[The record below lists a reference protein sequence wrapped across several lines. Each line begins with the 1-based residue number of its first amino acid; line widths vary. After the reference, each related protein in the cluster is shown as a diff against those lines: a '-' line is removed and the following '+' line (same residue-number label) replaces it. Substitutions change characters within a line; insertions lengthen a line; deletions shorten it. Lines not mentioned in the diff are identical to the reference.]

1 MLKIHADP
9 ITINC
14 RKVLA
19 GLQFLGAEYE
29 LVPMNFFAGDHAS
42 PEHIALN
49 PNATVPV
56 AVDDEFVLWESNA
69 ILQYAADKVGAT
81 STYPADL
88 KARADINR
96 WLLWEASAWFPC
108 CYAFLT
114 ENVGKPMQ
122 GAEPDQAVLEAQ
134 TERFHALAAVVDARL
149 ADQQWIAGDSP
160 TIADIALAAPIHMH
174 TEALIPLATHKNL
187 HRWMTQDLEKLP
199 SWENTYVGPGFTL
212 ERPES

>member
-19 GLQFLGAEYE
+19 GLQFIGAEYE
-29 LVPMNFFAGDHAS
+29 LVSMNFFAGDHAT
-42 PEHIALN
+42 PEHLKLN

-56 AVDDEFVLWESNA
+56 AVDDDLTLWESNA
-69 ILQYAADKVGAT
+69 ILQYAADKVGNA
-81 STYPADL
+81 SAYPTEL
-88 KARADINR
+88 KARADVNR
-96 WLLWEASAWFPC
+96 WLLWEASVWFPC
-108 CYAFLT
+108 CYAFLV

-122 GAEPDQAVLEAQ
+122 GEQPDPAVLEVQ

-149 ADQQWIAGDSP
+149 ATNQWIAGDTP

-174 TEALIPLATHKNL
+174 AAAKVPLAAHKNL
-187 HRWMTQDLEKLP
+187 QRWMTDDLEKLP
-199 SWENTYVGPGFTL
+199 SWENTYVGPDFSL
-212 ERPES
+212 ERPAS